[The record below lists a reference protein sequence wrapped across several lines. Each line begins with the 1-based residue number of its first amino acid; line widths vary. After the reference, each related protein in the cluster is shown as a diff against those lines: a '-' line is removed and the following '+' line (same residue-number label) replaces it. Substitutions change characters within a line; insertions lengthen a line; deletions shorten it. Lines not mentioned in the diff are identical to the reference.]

1 MIIKKNYGGVNCM
14 ICIRTKFRCSPFHLV
29 SDCKVGYIPFAKIR
43 LAWTFLTEKGK
54 TDYKINAFFLSW
66 KLKLELACV
75 FFPKTQNRQQRK
87 FARKPR
93 LRERETGKESTYL
106 VTKSCTLIRL
116 WTKKHKPF
124 ACSLQPFACS
134 LQPFACSLQPF
145 ACSPLPFTHW
155 SQIKRN
161 REDKR
166 ELTNSHQIRRLYA
179 DLFVF

>member
-29 SDCKVGYIPFAKIR
+29 SVCKVGYIPFAKIW

-116 WTKKHKPF
+116 WTKKHSSHLLARFSHLLARPYH
-124 ACSLQPFACS
+124 L
-134 LQPFACSLQPF
+134 
-145 ACSPLPFTHW
+145 
-155 SQIKRN
+155 
-161 REDKR
+161 
-166 ELTNSHQIRRLYA
+166 LTGHNSNALERTRVSWLILTKY
-179 DLFVF
+179 DDSMPICLFFKINNH